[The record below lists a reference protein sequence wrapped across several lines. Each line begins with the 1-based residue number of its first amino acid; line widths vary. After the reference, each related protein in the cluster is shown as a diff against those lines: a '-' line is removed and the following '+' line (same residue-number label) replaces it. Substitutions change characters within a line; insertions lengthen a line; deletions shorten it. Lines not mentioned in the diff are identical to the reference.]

1 MSYAPEPSD
10 RALLWRLAVIG
21 GESPLNGLD
30 KPKVDPKVRKRLK
43 AAGFTEEETRKP
55 PTGGRGILHI
65 SISEKGWN
73 YLAEHTTAPL
83 SSRANV
89 VPVLQGFLAQL
100 DRFLTAHNLSL
111 ADFFRLKPQSNPPSE
126 PTADPQR
133 NGTPPPTIA
142 LTQRILDA
150 YNRLSGGRLNVR
162 VRLAD
167 LREALAD
174 IPRSALDNTLLQ
186 LATSGQAALYRLDNP
201 LEIHERDREAVLLT
215 PAGDPRHV
223 IYLGGQGS

>member
-1 MSYAPEPSD
+1 MSYEPEASD

-21 GESPLNGLD
+21 GESPLKDLD
-30 KPKVDPKVRKRLK
+30 KPKVDSKVRKRLR
-43 AAGFTEEETRKP
+43 AAGFTEEESRKP
-55 PTGGRGILHI
+55 PTGGRGVLHL
-65 SISEKGWN
+65 SLSEKGWN

-83 SSRANV
+83 SPRANV

-100 DRFLTAHNLSL
+100 DRFLTARALSL
-111 ADFFRLKPQSNPPSE
+111 ADFFRVPPAAAS
-126 PTADPQR
+126 
-133 NGTPPPTIA
+133 TIA
-142 LTQRILDA
+142 EISQRILDA
-150 YNRLSGGRLNVR
+150 YNRLSGGRGNVR

-174 IPRSALDNTLLQ
+174 VPRPALDDALLQ

-201 LEIHERDREAVLLT
+201 LEISPRDREAVLMT
-215 PAGDPRHV
+215 PAGDPRHL